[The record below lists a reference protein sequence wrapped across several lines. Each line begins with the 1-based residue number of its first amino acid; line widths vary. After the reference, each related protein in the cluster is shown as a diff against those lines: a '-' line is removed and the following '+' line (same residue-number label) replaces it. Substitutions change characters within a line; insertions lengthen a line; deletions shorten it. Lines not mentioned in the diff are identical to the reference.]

1 MSVLSAEQ
9 AAAVQAAV
17 ESGEHVDLA
26 AALQAMI
33 AAENGANA
41 AGGAAPGADP
51 PNRGLDDE
59 GDSSGSDDDRRR
71 RVRRARP
78 KTDGVR
84 LATSIHAAI
93 LDEHKNAKEYVR
105 YYDFKKERN
114 RKEAERIASYLDEA
128 LRIPLSLK
136 QDLMEMLLRN
146 LAALCEVD
154 RTSNTALLDKMAL
167 RPPKQLIP
175 MDYFRAI
182 TKDVERDEKV
192 FKTANRTFPKNKK
205 KAPGAGQGAG
215 GT

>member
-1 MSVLSAEQ
+1 MSALSATQ
-9 AAAVQAAV
+9 AAAIRAAV
-17 ESGEHVDLA
+17 AAQGDNVDLA
-26 AALQAMI
+26 AALQEMV
-33 AAENGANA
+33 AADGGANPDA
-41 AGGAAPGADP
+41 NPR
-51 PNRGLDDE
+51 NRGLDDE
-59 GDSSGSDDDRRR
+59 GESSGSDDDRGRR
-71 RVRRARP
+71 APRARP
-78 KTDGVR
+78 RTDGVR
-84 LATSIHAAI
+84 LAASIHAAI
-93 LDEHKNAKEYVR
+93 FDEHKNVKEYVR

-114 RKEAERIASYLDEA
+114 RKEAERIATYLDEA
-128 LRIPLSLK
+128 LRIPLPLK

-154 RTSNTALLDKMAL
+154 RTANTALLDKMAL